1 MPSYY
6 RRRSSYGGKRYYRR
20 YYRGKYK
27 RYYRSKYKRYYSSFI
42 NGSSKSQIK
51 IKIPIS
57 WSTGINKPAD
67 ATNTAVALMAQPW
80 RSSGYA
86 YSAISSELYRTYT
99 QLYEEVRCIGTKVRI
114 AITTPIGGSDIPS
127 LKIYT
132 AWDRRL
138 AAAEMSSPP
147 TFAQLQKYATS
158 NVVTAVNNSVA
169 KMKRSLYASDLIERA
184 QWHDCTLI
192 TQGDNT
198 IADNACNSAQNNPNF
213 FCPGLWIAFETPGV
227 TAAKTI
233 NFSVDY
239 TYYFAFRN
247 PKYGMSANATRS
259 AEMRAIEMPEG
270 VIREREELP
279 DEDIENEEDEEE
291 IIVPVKKK
299 ATTVRK

>member
-1 MPSYY
+1 MPYWYS
-6 RRRSSYGGKRYYRR
+6 RRSRGGKSTYR
-20 YYRGKYK
+20 K
-27 RYYRSKYKRYYSSFI
+27 YYRSKYKRYYRKKWRYAYRSGFI

-57 WSTGINKPAD
+57 WSTGINKPAG
-67 ATNTAVALMAQPW
+67 AANTNVALLSQPW

-99 QLYEEVRCIGTKVRI
+99 QLYEEVRCIGTKLRI

-138 AAAEMSSPP
+138 AGNEMSSPP
-147 TFAQLQKYATS
+147 TFEQLQKYATS

-192 TQGDNT
+192 TQQDNT
-198 IADNACNSAQNNPNF
+198 IADNATISAQNNPNF
-213 FCPGLWIAFETPGV
+213 FSPGLWIAFETPGV

-247 PKYGMSANATRS
+247 PKYGMSAGAAKS

-279 DEDIENEEDEEE
+279 DEDIEDEEDEE